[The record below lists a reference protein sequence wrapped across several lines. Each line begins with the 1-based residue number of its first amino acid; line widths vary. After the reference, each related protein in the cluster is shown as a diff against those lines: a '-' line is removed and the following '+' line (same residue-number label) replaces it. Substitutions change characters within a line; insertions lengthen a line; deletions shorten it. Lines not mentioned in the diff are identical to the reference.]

1 MKEKIVKWV
10 NDVIKEM
17 KKVSWP
23 SQDELKE
30 STKIVIVLGI
40 IFAIFTYVV
49 DMGISSLFKQI
60 FK

>member
-10 NDVIKEM
+10 SDVIKEM

>member
-49 DMGISSLFKQI
+49 DMGISLLFKQI

>member
-1 MKEKIVKWV
+1 MKEKIVKWA

-30 STKIVIVLGI
+30 ATKIVIVLGI
-40 IFAIFTYVV
+40 IFAVFTYVA

>member
-10 NDVIKEM
+10 DDVIKEM